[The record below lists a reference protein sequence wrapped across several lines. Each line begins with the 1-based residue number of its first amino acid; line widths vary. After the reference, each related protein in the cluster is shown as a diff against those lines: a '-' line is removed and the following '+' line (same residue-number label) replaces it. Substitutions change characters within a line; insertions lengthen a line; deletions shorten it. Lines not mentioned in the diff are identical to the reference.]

1 MMETQTEVAVAPTFH
16 RITVAEVIAETPDA
30 HSLVLSVP
38 PALAAAFA
46 YRPGQYLTVRVPDGG
61 GVVARCYS
69 LSSSPD
75 TDTDLKITVKRVRDG
90 QASNWICDH
99 VRPGSTLDLAPPAGS
114 FTPPSLDDDLLL
126 LAGGSGITPVMAI
139 IKSVLA
145 RGRGRLA
152 LVYANRDA
160 GSVIFAAELT
170 ALRQQYGDRLAITH
184 WLDGER
190 GAPTGAALAALLLPY
205 AGREA
210 YVCGP
215 EPFVVVARQALQ
227 DAGVP
232 ADRVRVERFDLAVEA
247 TAAGGRDATAEVTLD
262 GQTHVLPWP
271 AGTRLLDVII
281 AAGLNPPFSCRQG
294 QCGACACR
302 LLDGEVELVHNE
314 VLEEEDFA
322 DGYILACQALPR
334 SDTVTVTYY

>member
-1 MMETQTEVAVAPTFH
+1 MTETQTDVAVAPTFH

-30 HSLVLSVP
+30 HSLVLAVP

-75 TDTDLKITVKRVRDG
+75 TDPELKITVKRVRDG

-160 GSVIFAAELT
+160 ESVIFGAELT
-170 ALRQQYGDRLAITH
+170 ALRQQYGDRFVVTH

-190 GAPTGAALAALLLPY
+190 GAPTGAALAALLMPY

-215 EPFVVVARQALQ
+215 DPFVVVARQALR

-232 ADRVRVERFDLAVEA
+232 ADRVHVERFDLA
-247 TAAGGRDATAEVTLD
+247 D

-302 LLDGEVELVHNE
+302 LLDGDVELVHNE

-334 SDTVTVTYY
+334 SDTVSVTYY